1 MRRPGRLGVGWTH
14 LLENRREGEWDEEL
28 SEGGVGRDKYWSVK
42 KD

>member
-1 MRRPGRLGVGWTH
+1 VWESGDILLELGV
-14 LLENRREGEWDEEL
+14 EEEWDEEL